1 MKNAAMEN
9 ARLGRGIVPIV
20 LFRYEKFA
28 RQLLKHLAIE
38 LTDTETLTRTRV
50 ASAWEVPLTAKDD
63 PVRQMLPSARRT
75 YAEREPKHHL
85 GGG

>member
-20 LFRYEKFA
+20 LFGDEKLA

-38 LTDTETLTRTRV
+38 LADTESLTRSRV
-50 ASAWEVPLTAKDD
+50 ASPWKVSFTAKDD
-63 PVRQMLPSARRT
+63 PVRQVLPSARRT